1 MYTTVVIERL
11 LQWCVFTHRS
21 RGANGPNAAVRLNGD
36 ASNHVYQFPYPKS
49 DYAQGVLTDARVAL
63 PAADEPAVD
72 GAPRRRTGVVRM
84 WNVDKGFGFVQ
95 ESDGTDLFV
104 HVRSLVT
111 HSSSAALE
119 N

>member
-1 MYTTVVIERL
+1 MYRYE
-11 LQWCVFTHRS
+11 
-21 RGANGPNAAVRLNGD
+21 
-36 ASNHVYQFPYPKS
+36 YQFPYPES
-49 DYAQGVLTDARVAL
+49 DYAHGVLTDARDAL